1 MNQAAAIP
9 NVWILGASGRIG
21 RAVATRLAA
30 RGIFPTLVGRN
41 IEALQRLARTLGAA
55 DDAACIACGSATEMA
70 GLIASRRPDI
80 VFNALGRYADTAMPI
95 ARACLYGAHYVDLA
109 VDLRTM
115 QDLFGLQAQAQT
127 AGSTIV
133 TGSGFGVLA
142 TEAVVVKLCE
152 GRPAAAAVRVD
163 ALASVATEAG
173 TTGDAFAA
181 TVLDVLT
188 TGGRRIRNGRLV
200 ESRLGSD
207 AGTITLPDGSTVKSA
222 GVPVGELLAAQC
234 ASGAP
239 DVVATS
245 AMAPTGVLVRTF
257 LPLVGAVMSIPAI
270 GRFAARQMA
279 RAKLSAAPRPR
290 AHSWGHAVVTWSD
303 GQLAEGWLRA
313 GDGMDYT
320 ADVSATIVAALL
332 AGRGKPGAFTPAMA
346 FGHEIAVEAG
356 GTFVP

>member
-1 MNQAAAIP
+1 MNKAADVP
-9 NVWILGASGRIG
+9 DVWILGASGRIG

-30 RGIFPTLVGRN
+30 RGIAPTLVGRN
-41 IEALQRLARTLGAA
+41 IETLQRIAQTLGVAGGV
-55 DDAACIACGSATEMA
+55 ACIACASASEMA
-70 GLIASRRPDI
+70 GLIESRRPAI
-80 VFNALGRYADTAMPI
+80 VFNALGRYAETAIPI

-115 QDLFGLQAQAQT
+115 QDLFGLHAQAL
-127 AGSTIV
+127 AGHSTIV
-133 TGSGFGVLA
+133 TGAGFGVLA

-152 GRPAAAAVRVD
+152 GRPTAAAVRVD

-200 ESRLGSD
+200 KNRLGSD
-207 AGTITLPDGSTVKSA
+207 AGTITTPDGSTLKSA
-222 GVPVGELLAAQC
+222 GVPIGELLAAQR
-234 ASGAP
+234 ASGAS

-245 AMAPTGVLVRTF
+245 AMAPTGVLVRSF
-257 LPLVGAVMSIPAI
+257 LPLVGAVMSIPAV

-279 RAKLSAAPRPR
+279 RAKLTAAPRPR
-290 AHSWGHAVVTWSD
+290 PYSWGHAIVTWPD
-303 GQLAEGWLRA
+303 GQHAEGWLRV

-320 ADVSATIVAALL
+320 ADVSATVIAALL
-332 AGRGKPGAFTPAMA
+332 VGRGKPGVFTPAMA

-356 GTFVP
+356 GTFLP